1 MASTDLQD
9 RDLMATET
17 APSQAQPDAGPAG
30 GYGPAIG
37 AALGLAVFAL
47 AAWFLHRE
55 LANIH
60 FAEVVERAHNIALG
74 RITLAVLFAC
84 GSYLILTG
92 YDALGVRYAGR
103 RLPYRRTALTSFM
116 AYAVGHNVGI
126 AALSGG
132 SIRYRVYSALGL
144 SAVEVTK
151 VIAFCTVT
159 FALGT
164 AFLLGISLD
173 AMPAPELGVLGLPTP
188 LLRALGGL
196 LVASVAVYLI
206 GSSLRRGPLQIGSW
220 RIGIPATRIA
230 WLQLVLSI
238 GDLICASSTLYVL
251 LAPALGID
259 YWTFLGL
266 YLIAIAAG
274 VLSSL
279 PGGIGVFEAVLLL
292 TLPNVDR
299 EALLSTVIV
308 YRLIYYVAP
317 LTLALIFLAAH
328 EIRLH
333 RSKLFQAGDVASDWL
348 SKIAPQLLGTTVFL
362 AGIVLLVSGAS
373 PGIASRLRI
382 IARLIPLPVLEL
394 SHLLGSV
401 FGFGLLIVA
410 RGLQRRLRSAYRITT
425 ILLVAGVVASL
436 LKGLDYEEALIL
448 SVILVFLRLT
458 EDQFYRHGSLLDQ
471 RFTPAWVAMI
481 LMALAAS
488 IWVGIFSYRNVEY
501 SDQLWWQF
509 SLNGNAP
516 RMLRAS
522 LIATIAAAGFTLWKL
537 MRPAPPAERL
547 PSADELA
554 QARRIVAHAI
564 DTSANAA
571 LTGDKRLLFNHDR
584 TAFIMYQ
591 VSGRSWIA
599 LGDPVG
605 PPAERAELV
614 WDFRELCD
622 RYDGRPVFYQVTDE
636 DLPLYVDMGLTLSK
650 LGEDGRVPLDSFT
663 LEGSQRAELRQA
675 WNRGKREGLTFE
687 IASREELPKVFPR
700 LKEVSDTWLE
710 ERSTAEKSFSIG
722 AYSEQYLANFDC
734 ALVRVHG
741 EIVAF
746 ANLWPAPA
754 GGELSVDLMRYTSA
768 APKQVMDYLFIELML
783 WGKAQGYQWFSMGM
797 APLAGLEQHTLATI
811 WHKTGNLIFRYGDA
825 FYNFEGLRHYK
836 TKFHP
841 VWRPR
846 YLACPGGGLVLPRV
860 LLDVAK
866 LISGG
871 IRQVFTK

>member
-1 MASTDLQD
+1 
-9 RDLMATET
+9 MATET
-17 APSQAQPDAGPAG
+17 ASSTTESNARTNR
-30 GYGPAIG
+30 YGAVVG
-37 AALGLAVFAL
+37 AALAVAVFAL
-47 AAWFLHRE
+47 AAWFLRRE
-55 LANIH
+55 LAHIDFGDVLARVRNIP
-60 FAEVVERAHNIALG
+60 LG
-74 RITLAVLFAC
+74 RIVAAVLLAC
-84 GSYLILTG
+84 GSYLVLTG

-103 RLPYRRTALTSFM
+103 RLPYLRTALTSFM
-116 AYAVGHNVGI
+116 AYAVGHNLGV

-159 FALGT
+159 FGLG
-164 AFLLGISLD
+164 AACLLGISLT
-173 AMPAPELGVLGLPTP
+173 AVPEAQLAVLGLPP
-188 LLRALGGL
+188 ALLRVLGAALI
-196 LVASVAVYLI
+196 LVVLAYLI
-206 GSSLRRGPLQIGSW
+206 GSSTRRGPLQIGSW
-220 RIGIPATRIA
+220 RLGIPAPRTA

-238 GDLICASSTLYVL
+238 GDLLCASGTLYVL
-251 LAPALGID
+251 LAPELGID
-259 YWTFLGL
+259 YFTFLGL

-279 PGGIGVFEAVLLL
+279 PGGIGVFEAVLLI

-299 EALLSTVIV
+299 EALLGTVIV

-317 LTLALIFLAAH
+317 LMLALTFLAAH

-333 RSKLFQAGDVASDWL
+333 RSKLFQAGDIASDWL

-362 AGIVLLVSGAS
+362 AGLVLLVSGES
-373 PGIASRLRI
+373 PAIASRLRI

-401 FGFGLLIVA
+401 FGFALLIVA
-410 RGLQRRLRSAYRITT
+410 RGLHRRLTSAYRITT
-425 ILLVAGVVASL
+425 FLLIAGVFASL

-448 SVILVFLRLT
+448 TVILVFLRLT
-458 EDQFYRHGSLLDQ
+458 ADQFYRQGSLVNQ
-471 RFTPAWVAMI
+471 RFTPAWVGTI
-481 LMALAAS
+481 LIALAAS
-488 IWVGIFSYRNVEY
+488 LWVGIFSYRNVEY

-522 LIATIAAAGFTLWKL
+522 LVATIAAVGFTLWKL
-537 MRPAPPAERL
+537 MRPAPPAQRL
-547 PSADELA
+547 PSADDLTH
-554 QARRIVAHAI
+554 ARRIVAAAV
-564 DTSANAA
+564 DSSANAA
-571 LTGDKRLLFNHDR
+571 LTGDKRFLFNRER

-605 PPAERAELV
+605 PPEGREALV

-622 RYDGRPVFYQVTDE
+622 RYDGRAVFYQVTDE
-636 DLPLYVDMGLTLSK
+636 ALSLYVDMGLTLSK
-650 LGEDGRVPLDSFT
+650 LGEDGRVPLTDFT
-663 LEGSQRAELRQA
+663 LEGSQRSELRQA
-675 WNRGKREGLTFE
+675 WNRGRREGLTFE
-687 IASREELPKVFPR
+687 VVPREALASHFANLRR
-700 LKEVSDTWLE
+700 VSDTWLG
-710 ERSTAEKSFSIG
+710 ERATAEKSFSLG
-722 AYSEQYLANFDC
+722 AFDERYLANFDC
-734 ALVRVHG
+734 ALVRANG
-741 EIVAF
+741 EVVAF

-754 GGELSVDLMRYTSA
+754 GGELSVDLMRYTAA

-797 APLAGLEQHTLATI
+797 APLAGLEQHALATI
-811 WHKTGNLIFRYGDA
+811 WHKIGNLIFRYGEG

-846 YLACPGGGLVLPRV
+846 YLACPGGGLTLPRV

-871 IRQVFTK
+871 IRQVFAK

>member
-1 MASTDLQD
+1 MS
-9 RDLMATET
+9 TET
-17 APSQAQPDAGPAG
+17 ANRDAEQPGATPSRVGP
-30 GYGPAIG
+30 IVG
-37 AALGLAVFAL
+37 AALGVTVFAV
-47 AAWFLHRE
+47 AAWFLRRA
-55 LANIH
+55 LADIH
-60 FAEVVERAHNIALG
+60 FATVLERVHEISGRRVAL
-74 RITLAVLFAC
+74 AALFAC

-103 RLPYRRTALTSFM
+103 RLPYLRTALTSFM

-151 VIAFCTVT
+151 IIAFCTVT
-159 FALGT
+159 FFIGT
-164 AFLLGISLD
+164 AFLLGVSFGV
-173 AMPAPELGVLGLPTP
+173 MPAAELKVLAVPTP
-188 LLRALGGL
+188 IVRAAGALLIGA
-196 LVASVAVYLI
+196 VAAYLA

-230 WLQLVLSI
+230 WLQLLFSI
-238 GDLICASSTLYVL
+238 GDLLCASGTLYVL
-251 LAPALGID
+251 LAPSLGIG
-259 YWTFLGL
+259 YWSFLGL
-266 YLIAIAAG
+266 YLVAIAAG

-279 PGGIGVFEAVLLL
+279 PGGIGVFEAVLLI

-317 LTLALIFLAAH
+317 LAVALVFLAGH
-328 EIRLH
+328 EIQLH
-333 RSKLFQAGDVASDWL
+333 RSKLFQAGDIASDWL
-348 SKIAPQLLGTTVFL
+348 SKIAPQILGTTVFL
-362 AGIVLLVSGAS
+362 AGLVLLVSGAS
-373 PGIASRLRI
+373 PAIASRLRI

-394 SHLLGSV
+394 SHLLGSL
-401 FGFGLLIVA
+401 FGFALLIVA
-410 RGLQRRLRSAYRITT
+410 RGLQRRLSSAYRIT
-425 ILLVAGVVASL
+425 ILLLIAGVFASL

-448 SVILVFLRLT
+448 TTILVFLRLT
-458 EDQFYRHGSLLDQ
+458 HDEFYRRGSLLDQ
-471 RFTPAWVAMI
+471 RFTPAWIGMI
-481 LMALAAS
+481 LIALAAS

-522 LIATIAAAGFTLWKL
+522 LVATIAAAGFTLWKL
-537 MRPAPPAERL
+537 MRPAPPAQKL
-547 PSADELA
+547 PSADDLA
-554 QARRIVAHAI
+554 HARRIVAAAV
-564 DTSANAA
+564 DSSANAA
-571 LTGDKRLLFNHDR
+571 LTGDKRFLFNHDR
-584 TAFIMYQ
+584 TAFVMYQ

-605 PPAERAELV
+605 PPEEREALV

-622 RYDGRPVFYQVTDE
+622 RYDGRVVFYQVTDE
-636 DLPLYVDMGLTLSK
+636 ELPLYVDMGLTLSK
-650 LGEDGRVPLDSFT
+650 LGEDGRVPLENFS
-663 LEGSQRAELRQA
+663 LEGAPRAELRQA
-675 WNRGKREGLTFE
+675 WNRGKREGLSFE
-687 IASREELPKVFPR
+687 VVGREQVPKYFPR
-700 LKEVSDTWLE
+700 LKQISDTWLT
-710 ERSTAEKSFSIG
+710 ERSTAEKSFSLG
-722 AYSEQYLANFDC
+722 AYDERYLANFDC
-734 ALVRVHG
+734 ALVRAHG

-783 WGKAQGYQWFSMGM
+783 WGKAQGYKWFSMGM

-811 WHKTGNLIFRYGDA
+811 WHKTGNLIFRYGEG

-836 TKFHP
+836 AKFAP

-846 YLACPGGGLVLPRV
+846 YLACPGGGLTLPRV

>member
-1 MASTDLQD
+1 
-9 RDLMATET
+9 MATESATST
-17 APSQAQPDAGPAG
+17 AERNARTSRVGPT
-30 GYGPAIG
+30 IG
-37 AALGLAVFAL
+37 AALGVAVFAL

-55 LANIH
+55 LANIQ
-60 FAEVVERAHNIALG
+60 FSQVIERTHNIALW
-74 RITLAVLFAC
+74 RIALAVAFAC
-84 GSYLILTG
+84 ASYSILTG
-92 YDALGVRYAGR
+92 YDVLGVRYAGR
-103 RLPYRRTALTSFM
+103 RLPYLRTALTSFM

-159 FALGT
+159 FGLGT
-164 AFLLGISLD
+164 AFLLGLSLD
-173 AMPAPELGVLGLPTP
+173 LMPAPELGVLGLPTL
-188 LLRALGGL
+188 LLRALGVVL
-196 LVASVAVYLI
+196 ILAVAVYLI

-220 RIGIPATRIA
+220 RIGIPATGIA
-230 WLQLVLSI
+230 WLQLALSV
-238 GDLICASSTLYVL
+238 GDLVCASSTLYVL

-279 PGGIGVFEAVLLL
+279 PGGIGVFEAVLLI

-317 LTLALIFLAAH
+317 LTLALIFLATH

-333 RSKLFQAGDVASDWL
+333 RSKLFQAGDIASDWL

-362 AGIVLLVSGAS
+362 AGMVLLVSGAS
-373 PGIASRLRI
+373 PAIASRLKI

-425 ILLVAGVVASL
+425 ILLIAGVIASL

-471 RFTPAWVAMI
+471 RFTPAWVGII
-481 LMALAAS
+481 LIALAAS

-501 SDQLWWQF
+501 SDELWWQF

-522 LIATIAAAGFTLWKL
+522 LVATIAAAGFTLWKL
-537 MRPAPPAERL
+537 MRPAPPAQRL
-547 PSADELA
+547 PSSDDLA
-554 QARRIVAHAI
+554 HARRIVASAI
-564 DTSANAA
+564 DSSANAA
-571 LTGDKRLLFNHDR
+571 LTGDKRFLFNHDR

-605 PPAERAELV
+605 PPEAREELV

-622 RYDGRPVFYQVTDE
+622 RYDGRAVFYQVTDE

-650 LGEDGRVPLDSFT
+650 LGEDGRVPLESFS

-675 WNRGKREGLTFE
+675 WNRGKREGLSLA
-687 IASREELPKVFPR
+687 IAPREQLPAIFPR
-700 LKEVSDTWLE
+700 LKEVSDTWLR
-710 ERSTAEKSFSIG
+710 ERATAEKSFSLG
-722 AYSEQYLANFDC
+722 AFDETYLGNFDC
-734 ALVRVHG
+734 AIVRANE

-783 WGKAQGYQWFSMGM
+783 WGKSQNYKWFSMGM
-797 APLAGLEQHTLATI
+797 APLAGLEQHTLATV

-836 TKFHP
+836 MKFHP

-846 YLACPGGGLVLPRV
+846 YLACPGGGLILPRV

-871 IRQVFTK
+871 FRQVFTK